1 MSRKESTNREIERK
15 FLVRKLPD
23 DLASYPSNEI
33 SQGYLVS
40 LDDGLQVRLRKSG
53 EQYTLT
59 FKRGAGN
66 VREEREIEL
75 GADQFDAL
83 WPATEGK
90 RLVKTRYEIPLGDL
104 VVEIDVYH
112 GRHEGLV
119 VAEVE
124 FDEEGAAKNFRP
136 PEWLGDDVTGD
147 PRYSNQLLASCT
159 GLSRERPRQRRN
171 VSTPVQQKASQARPT
186 ATAPITSVK

>member
-1 MSRKESTNREIERK
+1 MSRKEKAAREIERK

-23 DLASYPSNEI
+23 GLTSYSHAEI

-40 LDDGLQVRLRKSG
+40 MDDGLQVRLRKSG
-53 EQYTLT
+53 DKYSLT

-75 GADQFDAL
+75 TLNQFDAL

-90 RLVKTRYEIPLGDL
+90 RLVKTRYEIPSGVR

-119 VAEVE
+119 VAEQ
-124 FDEEGAAKNFRP
+124 AAKDFQP
-136 PEWLGDDVTGD
+136 PNWLGDDVTGD
-147 PRYSNQLLASCT
+147 PRYSNQLLAS
-159 GLSRERPRQRRN
+159 
-171 VSTPVQQKASQARPT
+171 
-186 ATAPITSVK
+186 